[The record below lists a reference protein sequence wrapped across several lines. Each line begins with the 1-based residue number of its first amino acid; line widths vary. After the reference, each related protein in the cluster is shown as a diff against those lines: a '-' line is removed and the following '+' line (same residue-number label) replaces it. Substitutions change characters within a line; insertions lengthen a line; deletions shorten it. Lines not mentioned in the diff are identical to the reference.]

1 MFIIMLLLDVIDPIL
16 VLEFATKSDYER
28 LRAIMS
34 DYERLSGNK
43 PKNKFFAQGAQHFS
57 GPHF

>member
-34 DYERLSGNK
+34 DYERLNGNK
-43 PKNKFFAQGAQHFS
+43 PKNKFFAQRAIKRKQAEK
-57 GPHF
+57 